1 MPIGKFVEYEDADA
15 DVRAVYDDIMATRG
29 VDWIN
34 NFWKALAQ
42 DPATLKRTWE
52 SIKQVMAPGA
62 LDPLSKEM
70 IYVAIS
76 VANVRVLHQ
85 LAYGRRP
92 RQGDDRRG
100 VGGTDGGDR
109 HGQRGQCAGHRL
121 AGGSRRQT
129 APRRAGRQVA
139 MPIGNKVEYGDASP
153 EVRAVYDDIMETR
166 KLRWIANFWKVIAQ
180 DPATLKRTWESM
192 KQTMGEGEIDPMIK
206 ELIFVAVSVANGCEY
221 CSVAHTASARAKG
234 ATPQILA
241 EAFAVMGMANETN
254 ALATAWQVE
263 VDERLREAARGG
275 KS

>member
-1 MPIGKFVEYEDADA
+1 
-15 DVRAVYDDIMATRG
+15 
-29 VDWIN
+29 
-34 NFWKALAQ
+34 
-42 DPATLKRTWE
+42 
-52 SIKQVMAPGA
+52 
-62 LDPLSKEM
+62 
-70 IYVAIS
+70 
-76 VANVRVLHQ
+76 
-85 LAYGRRP
+85 
-92 RQGDDRRG
+92 
-100 VGGTDGGDR
+100 
-109 HGQRGQCAGHRL
+109 
-121 AGGSRRQT
+121 
-129 APRRAGRQVA
+129 

>member
-1 MPIGKFVEYEDADA
+1 
-15 DVRAVYDDIMATRG
+15 
-29 VDWIN
+29 
-34 NFWKALAQ
+34 
-42 DPATLKRTWE
+42 
-52 SIKQVMAPGA
+52 
-62 LDPLSKEM
+62 
-70 IYVAIS
+70 
-76 VANVRVLHQ
+76 
-85 LAYGRRP
+85 
-92 RQGDDRRG
+92 
-100 VGGTDGGDR
+100 
-109 HGQRGQCAGHRL
+109 
-121 AGGSRRQT
+121 
-129 APRRAGRQVA
+129 

-206 ELIFVAVSVANGCEY
+206 ELVFVAVSVANGCEY